1 MSPGNVLVL
10 LAHNDDEYFVS
21 AAITRER
28 AATNEVHILYTT
40 HGSAY
45 GVPTGVREAE
55 STAALTRLG
64 VSPTH
69 IRHIGRECGI
79 RDGTALENLLQL
91 SNACRDAFPGVAFSG
106 LLTVAWEG
114 GHPDHDATYLIAAEL
129 AREWHLEQ
137 DLYEF
142 PVYTQVG
149 APPPLF
155 RTMRLIPGRPGATTI
170 RLPLSQ
176 RVKLFFLFRFYP
188 SQWRSF
194 AGLLPESGWRIL
206 VRGTQPLRHVTL
218 EAEPSRPHPGRLYY
232 ERRFGVTF
240 ETLMAAFKAFKALG
254 QQHSVEER
262 PVSTGAHALTV
273 EDKTVVA

>member
-1 MSPGNVLVL
+1 MSRGNVLVL

-28 AATNEVHILYTT
+28 AATNEVHVLYTT

-114 GHPDHDATYLIAAEL
+114 GHPDHDAVNLVAARVCAGLAVHEFSLYRRQRGVVVKAAFPSEAQPFDSGKLDAEALRLRRVLARANASQLPELLVLGAVAALRGTL
-129 AREWHLEQ
+129 AREPVRTLPAHDYLRPPGGRP
-137 DLYEF
+137 LYEF
-142 PVYTQVG
+142 YT
-149 APPPLF
+149 
-155 RTMRLIPGRPGATTI
+155 R
-170 RLPLSQ
+170 
-176 RVKLFFLFRFYP
+176 
-188 SQWRSF
+188 
-194 AGLLPESGWRIL
+194 
-206 VRGTQPLRHVTL
+206 
-218 EAEPSRPHPGRLYY
+218 
-232 ERRFGVTF
+232 RRFSQF
-240 ETLMAAFKAFKALG
+240 RAAA
-254 QQHSVEER
+254 ER
-262 PVSTGAHALTV
+262 FMDGPAP
-273 EDKTVVA
+273 

>member
-1 MSPGNVLVL
+1 MSRGNVLVL

-45 GVPTGVREAE
+45 GVPTAVREAE

-91 SNACRDAFPGVAFSG
+91 SKACRDAFPGVAFSG

-155 RTMRLIPGRPGATTI
+155 RTMRLIPGISNVGA
-170 RLPLSQ
+170 
-176 RVKLFFLFRFYP
+176 RV
-188 SQWRSF
+188 RSF
-194 AGLLPESGWRIL
+194 GAFVGTGRIS
-206 VRGTQPLRHVTL
+206 T
-218 EAEPSRPHPGRLYY
+218 AWSKASAKSSRSSLFDTAP
-232 ERRFGVTF
+232 
-240 ETLMAAFKAFKALG
+240 
-254 QQHSVEER
+254 
-262 PVSTGAHALTV
+262 
-273 EDKTVVA
+273 TVVS